1 MADDTEA
8 ISRSRAIL
16 AVLYGFWETRFP
28 DSGPDLEGM
37 EPFSRSR
44 LREFQNQTTVHPY
57 PPPPRRPCNL
67 VFVVQGSTQTVNLTF
82 SAPSVTGLTHRA
94 HTAYCSRL
102 DPQHKTHLMFACIA
116 HPGSRLSERG
126 EPRERV
132 EAVDERLRR
141 RAIVTADGV
150 ERIDACDTKRMGITH
165 RQAGE
170 RGGCPLTGAA

>member
-1 MADDTEA
+1 MPGTCARVRPGRPASSMGHAHGDQRRRGNAPNATPA
-8 ISRSRAIL
+8 RRPSPRRPGS
-16 AVLYGFWETRFP
+16 
-28 DSGPDLEGM
+28 
-37 EPFSRSR
+37 
-44 LREFQNQTTVHPY
+44 
-57 PPPPRRPCNL
+57 PPRRPCNL

-94 HTAYCSRL
+94 HTAFCSRL

-126 EPRERV
+126 EPREGV

>member
-1 MADDTEA
+1 MPGTCARVRPGRPASSMDGPWRPEA
-8 ISRSRAIL
+8 QRDPSRTRPTRKTPRPHAAVAAVARA
-16 AVLYGFWETRFP
+16 
-28 DSGPDLEGM
+28 
-37 EPFSRSR
+37 
-44 LREFQNQTTVHPY
+44 

-67 VFVVQGSTQTVNLTF
+67 VFVVQGSTQIVNLTF

-94 HTAYCSRL
+94 HTAFCSRL

-126 EPRERV
+126 EPREGV